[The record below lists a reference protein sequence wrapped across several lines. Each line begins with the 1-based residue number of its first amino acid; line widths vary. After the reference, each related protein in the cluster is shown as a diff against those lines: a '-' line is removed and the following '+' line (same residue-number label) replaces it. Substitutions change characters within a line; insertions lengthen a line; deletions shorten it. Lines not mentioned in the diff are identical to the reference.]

1 MNTGKLFRF
10 AFAFATMAA
19 FESRGAAVADGI
31 SFEGISPIDAVAF
44 NIERADKDGD
54 RIYQFTEKS
63 GTHAREIVV
72 VPGDGLKAE
81 AAEVRYPQGETA
93 ERPFVENGKIYLT
106 FAPGETLFLAWPRCG
121 ALGERALPMRLPEI
135 VGREQPARILRR
147 KVVEQDG
154 GAALEGAAWIWHPE
168 AMQKKAVATLRTT
181 FDIPEGATINA
192 ATLTFSLDN
201 GGEVRLNGQVV
212 GKQETNSSSWMK
224 LSVIGGALGDRAL
237 PICGCCSSLVGM
249 FLRRRA
255 TISFPEMRDSSPLST

>member
-1 MNTGKLFRF
+1 MKNTLVF
-10 AFAFATMAA
+10 ACALSVAA
-19 FESRGAAVADGI
+19 CAAAADGI
-31 SFEGISPIDAVAF
+31 SFKGLSPIDAAAF
-44 NIERADKDGD
+44 SIERADKDGD

-72 VPGDGLKAE
+72 VPDNGLKAE
-81 AAEVRYPQGETA
+81 AAEVRYPNGGTA
-93 ERPFVENGKIYLT
+93 ERPFVENGKIYLS
-106 FAPGETLFLAWPRCG
+106 FAPGEKLSLVWPRSRRG
-121 ALGERALPMRLPEI
+121 ATLPLRLPEI
-135 VGREQPARILRR
+135 VGREQPARIVRR
-147 KVVEQDG
+147 EVIERDG
-154 GAALEGAAWIWHPE
+154 GAALEGAAWIWHPD

-237 PICGCCSSLVGM
+237 TGGGG
-249 FLRRRA
+249 RGA
-255 TISFPEMRDSSPLST
+255 TRPTGGGSAGTPRPTDLCAQAWTQCT